1 QVLFSPIASK
11 LQKEWKGK
19 RLAIVA
25 SGALQYVPFAA
36 LPMPESGKTAE
47 PARRRARNNNTRRQ
61 ARQSAIRN
69 SQSALPLIV
78 NHQVV
83 NLPSASALALIRRGV
98 PVRGAG
104 MKTLAMFAD
113 PVFDVND
120 PRLVTL
126 RKKRAGASG
135 VGVRVR
141 SAGDSSGSS
150 EIDAELT
157 RSAE

>member
-1 QVLFSPIASK
+1 
-11 LQKEWKGK
+11 
-19 RLAIVA
+19 
-25 SGALQYVPFAA
+25 
-36 LPMPESGKTAE
+36 
-47 PARRRARNNNTRRQ
+47 
-61 ARQSAIRN
+61 RQSAIRN
-69 SQSALPLIV
+69 SQSAIPLIV
-78 NHQVV
+78 NHEVV
-83 NLPSASALALIRRGV
+83 NLPSASALALIRRDA

-157 RSAE
+157 RSAEDFTTPISRDGFSRLPFSREEAETIAKFVPKSSLFKATDFQANRAAAIRGELGH